1 MITVVNEDE
10 LKTIQLRKY
19 DDILAV
25 RPGEREYGVEIWRAR
40 RIATIYDRD
49 TEAKVNI
56 LEQLL
61 VEVEDP
67 DDEVVIKRLKDY
79 CEKAWF
85 G

>member
-19 DDILAV
+19 DDVLAV

-40 RIATIYDRD
+40 RIATIYDKD
-49 TEAKVNI
+49 TEAKVSI

-67 DDEVVIKRLKDY
+67 DDEAVINRLKDY
-79 CEKAWF
+79 CQKAWF
-85 G
+85 S